1 VPRGLVGRVT
11 TMRWVRSRMWLGSW
25 SALFALTI
33 QLVLSFGHVHSGR
46 ISGPSVS
53 PRAVSAGT
61 VLAPHALRWAMQPSA
76 NLRDAP
82 AVPARRKPAN
92 LADDFCAICSVMRL
106 AGVPAPA
113 PVLPLPAGGS
123 RIFFEDGVVLAWAAL
138 PHRFFQ
144 ARAPPEA

>member
-25 SALFALTI
+25 SALFVLTI
-33 QLVLSFGHVHSGR
+33 QLVLSFEHVHSDR

-53 PRAVSAGT
+53 PRAVSART

-123 RIFFEDGVVLAWAAL
+123 RIFFEDGVVLASTAMPRL
-138 PHRFFQ
+138 FFQ

>member
-1 VPRGLVGRVT
+1 
-11 TMRWVRSRMWLGSW
+11 MWLGSW

-53 PRAVSAGT
+53 PRAVSART